1 MSTYGV
7 VVFLHIVGALGLFVG
22 IGLEQVS
29 LARLR
34 EVSTTNQARDWL
46 TVLGSLRRIDGPSGL
61 ILLATGFFMVV
72 ARWQGQA
79 WIGLAIIGMVLM
91 AVLSIAVTSR
101 RARALK
107 DAVPSSDEVISTS
120 LKARLADPLMRAA
133 ATIRATIA
141 LGIVFNMALK
151 PTGPG
156 PLVSMVV
163 ALAAGVLVALVQSS
177 GRRGVGAGESLGQ
190 LSRER

>member
-34 EVSTTNQARDWL
+34 EVGTTNQARDWL
-46 TVLGSLRRIDGPSGL
+46 AVLGGLRRIDAPSGL

-107 DAVPSSDEVISTS
+107 DAVPSSDEVISTG
-120 LKARLADPLMRAA
+120 LRARLADPLMRAT

-156 PLVSMVV
+156 ALVSMVV
-163 ALAAGVLVALVQSS
+163 ALAAGILVALMQSS
-177 GRRGVGAGESLGQ
+177 GRRNVGESLGQ
-190 LSRER
+190 LSREG